1 MRSERALVQLDRPL
15 LVPCLRRD
23 ARVCDG
29 TEVGRCRCCSCMR
42 EWWWAEKLA
51 ANYPKAQ
58 YSKGVPR
65 NFPKGG
71 LPGDLPRAHPDIA
84 QRPSN
89 VGAHPQ
95 TQPLSNS
102 GTVLLETARNGYA
115 PITYSLTREEHAPN
129 TAPPAPTATDT
140 GVWPQPEPQLIQ
152 LKLSY

>member
-1 MRSERALVQLDRPL
+1 MLSTKHSL
-15 LVPCLRRD
+15 PCLAYTRR
-23 ARVCDG
+23 
-29 TEVGRCRCCSCMR
+29 E
-42 EWWWAEKLA
+42 
-51 ANYPKAQ
+51 ANYPKPGQLPIFQRCSDLA
-58 YSKGVPR
+58 P
-65 NFPKGG
+65 FPGQATSYPPGSPGSGPTAIYLGG
-71 LPGDLPRAHPDIA
+71 P
-84 QRPSN
+84 N
-89 VGAHPQ
+89 PQ

>member
-1 MRSERALVQLDRPL
+1 MVRWYLAPISALYQLASLDPVTDMAAHRP
-15 LVPCLRRD
+15 
-23 ARVCDG
+23 
-29 TEVGRCRCCSCMR
+29 
-42 EWWWAEKLA
+42 
-51 ANYPKAQ
+51 
-58 YSKGVPR
+58 
-65 NFPKGG
+65 
-71 LPGDLPRAHPDIA
+71 
-84 QRPSN
+84 
-89 VGAHPQ
+89 

>member
-1 MRSERALVQLDRPL
+1 MARVTSRNNRTRAQACCQPCRAPQVVLNLIEVVVLSTKHSL
-15 LVPCLRRD
+15 PCLAYTRR
-23 ARVCDG
+23 
-29 TEVGRCRCCSCMR
+29 E
-42 EWWWAEKLA
+42 

-58 YSKGVPR
+58 YSRGVPR

-71 LPGDLPRAHPDIA
+71 LPGDLPRAHLDIA

-102 GTVLLETARNGYA
+102 GTVLLETICTGYA
-115 PITYSLTREEHAPN
+115 PTTYSLTREEHAPN